1 MGGGIVFL
9 LQMVIYHIS
18 FPVLFLLSRI
28 LNRSFLLYYP
38 NQTLP
43 QLIAPLNNCDLRT
56 FTISPLEV
64 QHIHQIRPHLLPPI
78 VRSWMPP
85 PEVETFITR
94 QVSLDSIAVLS
105 EDSNKI
111 PCFIDGHLGQGMGI
125 IFEGKRMFIWEEV
138 GRWPTRLDQVAT
150 LTYSWD
156 SNQFLV
162 LFIPAKYFVDDGD
175 LPRSATNL
183 ITDNY
188 AHVSGPFGF
197 LPQFLIQNLTP

>member
-28 LNRSFLLYYP
+28 LNQSFLLYYL

-64 QHIHQIRPHLLPPI
+64 QRIHQIRPHLLPPI
-78 VRSWMPP
+78 VCSWMPP

-105 EDSNKI
+105 VEWRFGFMPVRTST
-111 PCFIDGHLGQGMGI
+111 GY
-125 IFEGKRMFIWEEV
+125 R
-138 GRWPTRLDQVAT
+138 
-150 LTYSWD
+150 
-156 SNQFLV
+156 FLV
-162 LFIPAKYFVDDGD
+162 IQCWWRFL
-175 LPRSATNL
+175 AT
-183 ITDNY
+183 
-188 AHVSGPFGF
+188 
-197 LPQFLIQNLTP
+197 